1 MGFGEGG
8 VPYASL
14 RSHPREEERDSG
26 APVKPLKALIE
37 GVAREYVHRSM
48 TQIDVSSPEPQLCL
62 RCAESGIFDTGVC
75 HMCDGSGKAQ
85 IDTDLSA
92 AAEQESNPRSQP
104 NSSARLAAQ
113 R

>member
-1 MGFGEGG
+1 MSSGGCWRTKAIIRHPGPSPLDRLGFGEGG

-62 RCAESGIFDTGVC
+62 RCAGSGIFDTGVC

-85 IDTDLSA
+85 IDTDL
-92 AAEQESNPRSQP
+92 
-104 NSSARLAAQ
+104 
-113 R
+113 